1 MCVCSSDPKDSAGV
15 SRIGDCVP
23 RSRSFPCVRT
33 PFYDSCPSQDHFGA
47 TPKPARET
55 RALPGQIWGRGIANI
70 HCRLRFETGH
80 RLRDF
85 LFARDALQ
93 TRTERGYID

>member
-1 MCVCSSDPKDSAGV
+1 MCVCSSDPKGSACV
-15 SRIGDCVP
+15 SCIGDCVQ
-23 RSRSFPCVRT
+23 RSRSFPVFGP
-33 PFYDSCPSQDHFGA
+33 PFYDSCPSKDHFDA